1 MSCGCAAIVHRDYYK
16 LNIPCR
22 CDDTEKTARGAVV
35 EEVARWGDLLISLVD
50 KFVVLRKEQNMLFC
64 RMTLL
69 YTILRWRYFGLC
81 TDISPEDLKFF
92 RMILH
97 NSWIMNDN
105 EKLIIMS
112 MWLWWLVFFWGYYT
126 CTCMHIGMIFFVS
139 RNSKFY
145 FTFYSCKCVMWG
157 GRIKRLWISFL
168 VTL

>member
-1 MSCGCAAIVHRDYYK
+1 MILK
-16 LNIPCR
+16 
-22 CDDTEKTARGAVV
+22 KTARGAVV

-112 MWLWWLVFFWGYYT
+112 MWLWWLVFLRLLYFY
-126 CTCMHIGMIFFVS
+126 TCMHMHRYDFFCFK
-139 RNSKFY
+139 KFKVL
-145 FTFYSCKCVMWG
+145 FHILFMKVCDVRWKNKKSMNKLFSHIVNH
-157 GRIKRLWISFL
+157 
-168 VTL
+168 